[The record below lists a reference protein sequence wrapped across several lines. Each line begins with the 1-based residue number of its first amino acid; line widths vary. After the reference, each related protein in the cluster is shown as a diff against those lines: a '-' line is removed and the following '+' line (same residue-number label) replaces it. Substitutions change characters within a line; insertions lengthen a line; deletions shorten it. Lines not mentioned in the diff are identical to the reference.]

1 VWTRGAAFSDLAARW
16 QAQMSP
22 VRLTAGS
29 ANLRSAEGASREL
42 WGCRAPSVWPIKR
55 REKQMSAKSDLIED
69 WIQIRSTLQR
79 QLKTLESSEAQVP
92 LDVPDEMREMTVN
105 HIRQWIADINSL
117 LKEYTAHRL

>member
-1 VWTRGAAFSDLAARW
+1 
-16 QAQMSP
+16 
-22 VRLTAGS
+22 
-29 ANLRSAEGASREL
+29 
-42 WGCRAPSVWPIKR
+42 
-55 REKQMSAKSDLIED
+55 MSAMSDLIED

-105 HIRQWIADINSL
+105 HITQWIADINSL